1 MMYDIHPCFFLGL
14 NTCGKRNINI
24 ERDGRTV
31 EYSRQK
37 EREGAE
43 DFMFIIWWAVAIF
56 LFFIALESGV
66 SFWLNS
72 EKEEEMSKS
81 KEMFHIIRNKLLRKS
96 VS

>member
-1 MMYDIHPCFFLGL
+1 MI
-14 NTCGKRNINI
+14 
-24 ERDGRTV
+24 
-31 EYSRQK
+31 
-37 EREGAE
+37 
-43 DFMFIIWWAVAIF
+43 IIWSAVAIF

>member
-1 MMYDIHPCFFLGL
+1 M
-14 NTCGKRNINI
+14 K
-24 ERDGRTV
+24 RDGRTV
-31 EYSRQK
+31 GYSRQK

-81 KEMFHIIRNKLLRKS
+81 KEMFHIIRNKLRRKS